1 VQVDFPLGGS
11 QSDEIA
17 AIKLAVDTVHSQGVC
32 MIPNV
37 LPLEL
42 AAQCLE
48 AAMGNFQA
56 LVQCAC
62 SPAAACVTDSSVL
75 F

>member
-1 VQVDFPLGGS
+1 MQVDFPLGGS

-56 LVQCAC
+56 LV
-62 SPAAACVTDSSVL
+62 
-75 F
+75 